1 MGKEGHVHSRYEVSL
16 THNLN
21 EGPDM
26 ERLLNT
32 NRYFTPPLRL
42 HSLQLTDEDEI
53 AWKLLPDSHWN
64 WWSPHVLHKR
74 WFTMK
79 QRAKKQL
86 ENENASY
93 SDIINWL
100 KKEQDRI
107 PRKEVKAFMAKKPGE
122 VDGADEDGDGEDDD
136 GEEEEGGAQANAGTS
151 AAPESTTNGTA
162 AATQRTANGP
172 SDMRKK
178 KAQDQ
183 SQFRTSEF
191 VNSSDEED

>member
-1 MGKEGHVHSRYEVSL
+1 MGKEGHVHSDHEVSH
-16 THNLN
+16 THNFK
-21 EGPDM
+21 EGPAIGL
-26 ERLLNT
+26 LLNT
-32 NRYFTPPLRL
+32 NRYCAPPLRL

-136 GEEEEGGAQANAGTS
+136 GEEEEGTQANAGTS
-151 AAPESTTNGTA
+151 AAAGVTTNGTA
-162 AATQRTANGP
+162 AVTQRSANGP
-172 SDMRKK
+172 SELRKK